1 MTVLPAIALLLPTCV
16 RELRHRAGVVPKGR
30 EQSIKVSLANIT
42 ANLANL
48 HFTRRHIKTAET
60 VFKGCLEKLLIF
72 SPDVKF
78 LPPADV

>member
-16 RELRHRAGVVPKGR
+16 RELRHGAGVVPKGR
-30 EQSIKVSLANIT
+30 EQSIKVSLANII
-42 ANLANL
+42 ANL

-60 VFKGCLEKLLIF
+60 ALKGCLEKLLIF
-72 SPDVKF
+72 SPDVEF

>member
-16 RELRHRAGVVPKGR
+16 RELRHGAGVVPKGR

-42 ANLANL
+42 ANL
-48 HFTRRHIKTAET
+48 HFTRWHIKTAET

-72 SPDVKF
+72 SSDVKF